1 MIMIEELKKMIYE
14 KIKKE
19 EEDIETNTNDVI
31 DDLKLQV
38 LNLKE
43 NNVLLQ
49 RRAERAE
56 ENLKIALDEIAQNQI
71 RINALLK
78 QLQDKKGG
86 RQYIV

>member
-1 MIMIEELKKMIYE
+1 MIEELKKMIYE

-19 EEDIETNTNDVI
+19 KEDIETNP
-31 DDLKLQV
+31 DLVVDLNLQI

-43 NNVLLQ
+43 DNVLLK

-86 RQYIV
+86 RQYII

>member
-1 MIMIEELKKMIYE
+1 MIEELKKMIYK

-86 RQYIV
+86 RQYII

>member
-1 MIMIEELKKMIYE
+1 MIEELKKMIYE

-19 EEDIETNTNDVI
+19 KEDIKTNP
-31 DDLKLQV
+31 DLVVDLNLQI

-43 NNVLLQ
+43 DNVLLQ
-49 RRAERAE
+49 RRAEHAE

-71 RINALLK
+71 RINALLQ

>member
-1 MIMIEELKKMIYE
+1 MIEELKKMIYE

-19 EEDIETNTNDVI
+19 KEDIETNP
-31 DDLKLQV
+31 DLVVDLNLQI

-43 NNVLLQ
+43 DNVLLK

>member
-1 MIMIEELKKMIYE
+1 MIEELKKMIYE

>member
-1 MIMIEELKKMIYE
+1 MIEELKKMIYE

-19 EEDIETNTNDVI
+19 KEDEKTNTDFIV
-31 DDLKLQV
+31 DDLNLQI

-43 NNVLLQ
+43 DNTLLQ
-49 RRAERAE
+49 RRVERAE

>member
-1 MIMIEELKKMIYE
+1 MIEELKKMICE

-19 EEDIETNTNDVI
+19 KEDIKTNP
-31 DDLKLQV
+31 DLVVDLNLQI

-43 NNVLLQ
+43 DNVLLQ

>member
-1 MIMIEELKKMIYE
+1 MIEELKKMIYE

-19 EEDIETNTNDVI
+19 KEDEKTNTDSIV
-31 DDLKLQV
+31 DDLNLQI

-43 NNVLLQ
+43 DNALLQ
-49 RRAERAE
+49 RRVERAE

>member
-1 MIMIEELKKMIYE
+1 MIEELKKMIYE

-19 EEDIETNTNDVI
+19 KEDIKTNTDFI
-31 DDLKLQV
+31 DLNLQILKL
-38 LNLKE
+38 KE
-43 NNVLLQ
+43 DNVLLQ
-49 RRAERAE
+49 RRAKHAE

-71 RINALLK
+71 RINALLR